1 MIRIGLIGEI
11 GSGKTYVSKR
21 FGYPIFNADQ
31 EVKKIYKTNKQCFRK
46 LKKKFPNQIKN
57 FPIIK
62 SQIKEII
69 NKKNIKVLSKIVH
82 PYVRSNLKKFLK
94 KNNKCKYTVLD
105 IPLLLENK
113 LHKKNDILIFVKTPS
128 KTIVNRLKKRG
139 NYNKKIINILKS
151 QQIKKNKKIKLCN
164 YVIDNSLIK
173 NNILKQ
179 IKQIK
184 KELND

>member
-1 MIRIGLIGEI
+1 M
-11 GSGKTYVSKR
+11 
-21 FGYPIFNADQ
+21 
-31 EVKKIYKTNKQCFRK
+31 
-46 LKKKFPNQIKN
+46 
-57 FPIIK
+57 
-62 SQIKEII
+62 
-69 NKKNIKVLSKIVH
+69 
-82 PYVRSNLKKFLK
+82 
-94 KNNKCKYTVLD
+94 
-105 IPLLLENK
+105 LENK
-113 LHKKNDILIFVKTPS
+113 LHKKNDILIFIKTPN

-151 QQIKKNKKIKLCN
+151 QQIKKNKKIKLSN

>member
-62 SQIKEII
+62 
-69 NKKNIKVLSKIVH
+69 L
-82 PYVRSNLKKFLK
+82 
-94 KNNKCKYTVLD
+94 T
-105 IPLLLENK
+105 
-113 LHKKNDILIFVKTPS
+113 
-128 KTIVNRLKKRG
+128 KTINPRKLLDLKV
-139 NYNKKIINILKS
+139 
-151 QQIKKNKKIKLCN
+151 C
-164 YVIDNSLIK
+164 
-173 NNILKQ
+173 KQ
-179 IKQIK
+179 
-184 KELND
+184 LA

>member
-1 MIRIGLIGEI
+1 M
-11 GSGKTYVSKR
+11 
-21 FGYPIFNADQ
+21 
-31 EVKKIYKTNKQCFRK
+31 
-46 LKKKFPNQIKN
+46 N
-57 FPIIK
+57 F
-62 SQIKEII
+62 
-69 NKKNIKVLSKIVH
+69 
-82 PYVRSNLKKFLK
+82 Y
-94 KNNKCKYTVLD
+94 LD
-105 IPLLLENK
+105 
-113 LHKKNDILIFVKTPS
+113 KKNDILIFIKTPN

>member
-94 KNNKCKYTVLD
+94 KK
-105 IPLLLENK
+105 
-113 LHKKNDILIFVKTPS
+113 
-128 KTIVNRLKKRG
+128 
-139 NYNKKIINILKS
+139 
-151 QQIKKNKKIKLCN
+151 
-164 YVIDNSLIK
+164 
-173 NNILKQ
+173 
-179 IKQIK
+179 
-184 KELND
+184 

>member
-1 MIRIGLIGEI
+1 M
-11 GSGKTYVSKR
+11 
-21 FGYPIFNADQ
+21 
-31 EVKKIYKTNKQCFRK
+31 
-46 LKKKFPNQIKN
+46 
-57 FPIIK
+57 
-62 SQIKEII
+62 
-69 NKKNIKVLSKIVH
+69 
-82 PYVRSNLKKFLK
+82 
-94 KNNKCKYTVLD
+94 
-105 IPLLLENK
+105 LENK
-113 LHKKNDILIFVKTPS
+113 LHKKNDILIFIKTPN